1 MVMEPAKG
9 KVLVDSF
16 TSKVSLNVA
25 TNVARTAIMSLIGFL
40 MVPYY
45 IGEFGLSAY
54 AIIPL
59 ATSIT
64 TYFIAVSDSLANA
77 FTRYMTIALQ
87 NGDTEEAKRT
97 FTSSVIG
104 MGRCMALLI
113 PVVAV
118 LSYLSPYI
126 FDVADSSAF
135 SVQVMFFMVLA
146 SALLISF
153 SASLC
158 SVFMAYNKLYI
169 TYASKILHCVLQVVF
184 VLMFFMTQGPSLIY
198 LGASYVLAAVT
209 FLLVVVINVR
219 RVCPFL
225 RVSRSYY
232 DKPLLMKMSN
242 LGIWTVVSQMG
253 ALLFIQASMIIVNMM
268 VGSEAQG
275 SFSIAANVISIV
287 NSGCI
292 SLSAAVVPL
301 VYRSYATK
309 DYDSMVTTLRVFSK
323 FVGLCM
329 AFPLAFLILFAP
341 QIIGLWLGPG
351 YDELFPMLYIML
363 PVQITVC
370 TVYALLDV
378 PVVFLKM
385 KLVAKVTLIVGILN
399 IVMAI
404 TSLHLGLGVLGVC
417 GSWAVSTLILYLVFY
432 PTYASMLTDGTR
444 LKYYRS
450 VLLSHLVF
458 VGLMIAGYAL
468 SHVVTMPTS
477 WGIVLTVFFV
487 TFSVYFYAVIHFA
500 FKGKEKEEVIS
511 YLPGFVQK
519 ILNYRV

>member
-1 MVMEPAKG
+1 MEPAEG
-9 KVLVDSF
+9 SERVDTFS
-16 TSKVSLNVA
+16 SKVSLNVA
-25 TNVARTAIMSLIGFL
+25 TNVARTLIMSLIGFL

-64 TYFIAVSDSLANA
+64 TYFIAVSDALANA
-77 FTRYMTIALQ
+77 FTRYMTISLQ
-87 NGDTEEAKRT
+87 NGDEEGAKRT
-97 FTSSVIG
+97 FTSSVTG
-104 MGRCMALLI
+104 MAKCMMLLL
-113 PVVAV
+113 PAVAV

-126 FDVADSSAF
+126 FDVADSSYF
-135 SVQVMFFMVLA
+135 SVQVMFFMVLS

-184 VLMFFMTQGPSLIY
+184 VLAFFFTMGPSLIY
-198 LGASYVLAAVT
+198 LGASYMLAAVA
-209 FLLVVVINVR
+209 FLLVIVINVR

-225 RVSRSYY
+225 RVSRNYY
-232 DKPLLMKMSN
+232 DKGLLKQMSN
-242 LGIWTVVSQMG
+242 LGVWTVVSQMG
-253 ALLFIQASMIIVNMM
+253 TLLFIQASMIIVNLM
-268 VGSEAQG
+268 VGSESQG

-301 VYRSYATK
+301 VYRDYANK
-309 DYDSMVTTLRVFSK
+309 DYDGMVTTLKVFTK

-351 YDELFPMLYIML
+351 YDELFPMLYVML

-385 KLVAKVTLIVGILN
+385 KLVAKVTMIGGLLN
-399 IVMAI
+399 IVLAVLSI
-404 TSLHLGLGVLGVC
+404 YSGLGVLGVC
-417 GSWAVSTLILYLVFY
+417 GAWAISTLFLYLGFY
-432 PTYASMLTDGTR
+432 PVYASVLTDHSYFRYFKPIILTHAVFIVLMAVGYLTS
-444 LKYYRS
+444 KY
-450 VLLSHLVF
+450 F
-458 VGLMIAGYAL
+458 
-468 SHVVTMPTS
+468 TMPTS
-477 WGIVLTVFFV
+477 WIIVLSTFFV
-487 TFSVYFYAVIHFA
+487 SFIIYFFIVMHFA
-500 FKGKEKEEVIS
+500 FRGKEKEAVLS

-519 ILNYRV
+519 IISYRF